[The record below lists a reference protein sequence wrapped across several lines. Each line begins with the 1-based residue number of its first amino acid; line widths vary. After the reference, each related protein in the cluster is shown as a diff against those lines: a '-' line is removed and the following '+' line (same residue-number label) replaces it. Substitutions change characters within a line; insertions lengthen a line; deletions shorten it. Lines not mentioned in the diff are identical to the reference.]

1 MHWKCHNILSTFILQ
16 AKSMFHY
23 KPYNFWFSTV
33 GMGSKAA
40 GRLHLQCTICTSTFS
55 PPKITHW
62 RARNS
67 GLTWSMLAPMC
78 PFIYFFFP
86 SETLNEEIYW
96 VCQSLLTCDA
106 SARWRTSDRRLNSD
120 KTLLIRD
127 GVLNMSALLV
137 LVNHVLYTS
146 VNQVMHL

>member
-1 MHWKCHNILSTFILQ
+1 MHH
-16 AKSMFHY
+16 MY
-23 KPYNFWFSTV
+23 KHFFTTENHALACQKQRVNLVHV
-33 GMGSKAA
+33 GANVS
-40 GRLHLQCTICTSTFS
+40 FY
-55 PPKITHW
+55 
-62 RARNS
+62 
-67 GLTWSMLAPMC
+67 
-78 PFIYFFFP
+78 YFFFP

-146 VNQVMHL
+146 VNQAMHL